1 MSPLQI
7 FKLAEENK
15 IVLFTDEVE
24 NALKNSVL
32 KNRKVCVISVAGIFR
47 QGKSFALN
55 FFLHF
60 LKKKIQKIEKW
71 VDPDDKLFLGFSWK
85 STTEGITEGIL
96 MWPEIFLTE
105 TESNEE
111 IAIILMDTQG
121 TADHTTSGTQS
132 ASLFALSVLISS
144 VQIYNVKNHLNT
156 DHLKNLQVFT
166 GYGGTYCEN
175 SPEKPFQKLVILVRD
190 WEYPFEYDYGFEGG
204 KMLLEAVFR
213 KHRESQ
219 QEELTTIQETIEE
232 NFEQVGCFLMPH
244 PGKEVATNP
253 NFDGNFDCVDDE
265 FLGCVETFVETILA
279 PENVVPKKI
288 NGEFVTVQGLL
299 ELIKMYGNH
308 FKEGKQLNV
317 KTIYA
322 ATAEAYHQE
331 CLNQAVDEFS
341 KQVEQCDSFLKADE
355 EKMKILQN
363 FETKVSKMGTK
374 KMIRRCKERL
384 KQTLNGVFEKHRPR
398 FEEQGLRSFCKKVF
412 SYTTGGSTIGVAAVE
427 VTTVITAVEATT
439 AGAVLE
445 AAIAGSIA
453 GLGVGLV
460 VGAGVGLV
468 TWGLG
473 KCVIGVKNSPK
484 TKKIVSHASENVRR
498 VWEAGRGA
506 VSTSFGKFFRGRVED
521 GVSIVGGCSDGD
533 GVVVM
538 EGEERGQES
547 EEVEVNGGV
556 TEKCE
561 VGSEAKHTE
570 ESGEGGRSLNFGR
583 EFVKSVVV
591 VVFVAIVAVCVTF
604 FKF

>member
-1 MSPLQI
+1 MRPLQI

-15 IVLFTDEVE
+15 IILFTDEVE
-24 NALKNSVL
+24 NVLKNSVL
-32 KNRKVCVISVAGIFR
+32 KDRKVCVISVAGIFR
-47 QGKSFALN
+47 QGKSFVLN

-60 LKKKIQKIEKW
+60 LKKKTQKIEKW
-71 VDPDDKLFLGFSWK
+71 IDSHDKLFLGFSWK
-85 STTEGITEGIL
+85 STIEGITEGIL

-144 VQIYNVKNHLNT
+144 VQIYNVKNQPNT

-190 WEYPFEYDYGFEGG
+190 WENPFEYDYGFEGG
-204 KMLLEAVFR
+204 KMLLETVFR
-213 KHRESQ
+213 KHRESH
-219 QEELTTIQETIEE
+219 QEELTSIQETIEE
-232 NFEQVGCFLMPH
+232 NFEQVECFLMPH
-244 PGKEVATNP
+244 PGKDVATNP
-253 NFDGNFDCVDDE
+253 KFDGDFDCVDDE

-279 PENVVPKKI
+279 PENVIPKKI

-299 ELIKMYGNH
+299 ELIKVYGNH
-308 FKEGKQLNV
+308 FKDGKQLNI

-322 ATAEAYHQE
+322 GTAEAYHQK
-331 CLNQAVDEFS
+331 CLKQAVDQFS

-363 FETKVSKMGTK
+363 FGTKVSKMGTK
-374 KMIRRCKERL
+374 KMIRSCKERL
-384 KQTLNGVFEKHRPR
+384 KQTLNSVFEKHRPR
-398 FEEQGLRSFCKKVF
+398 FEEQSLRNFCKKVF
-412 SYTTGGSTIGVAAVE
+412 SYTTGGTTVGVAAVK
-427 VTTVITAVEATT
+427 VTTVITAVKTTT
-439 AGAVLE
+439 AGAVLK
-445 AAIAGSIA
+445 AAIAGSVVGLRA
-453 GLGVGLV
+453 GLVLGVG
-460 VGAGVGLV
+460 GGLV
-468 TWGLG
+468 IWGLG
-473 KCVIGVKNSPK
+473 ECVIKIKNSEK
-484 TKKIVSHASENVRR
+484 TKRVVSHASGNVRR

-521 GVSIVGGCSDGD
+521 GVSIVGGSSDGG

-547 EEVEVNGGV
+547 EEVEVNRGV
-556 TEKCE
+556 TENYE
-561 VGSEAKHTE
+561 VGNEAKYPE
-570 ESGEGGRSLNFGR
+570 ESGEGGGSLNFGR